1 MLVCGVY
8 VCACINMHIDTQD
21 NLNRYGSSRNTKEKH
36 VMNRMTAKHSLMFC
50 MWVDN

>member
-8 VCACINMHIDTQD
+8 VCACINVHIDTQD
-21 NLNRYGSSRNTKEKH
+21 NLEKGTAPIEIQ
-36 VMNRMTAKHSLMFC
+36 NRMTAKNNLMFC